1 MTALLVRL
9 GSFWGGEFGV
19 RFFFTLLQ
27 PLYLYLLWRI
37 VRPDSATVR
46 DAGLFVLIAAAMPI
60 LQLYGFLAVPTVR

>member
-1 MTALLVRL
+1 M
-9 GSFWGGEFGV
+9 

-37 VRPDSATVR
+37 VRSDSATVR